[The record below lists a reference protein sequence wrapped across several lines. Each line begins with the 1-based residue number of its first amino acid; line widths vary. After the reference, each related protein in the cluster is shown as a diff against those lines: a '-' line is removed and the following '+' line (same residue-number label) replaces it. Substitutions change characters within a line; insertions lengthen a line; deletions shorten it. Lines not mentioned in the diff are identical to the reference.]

1 MVWVHGKV
9 ERRMAPSTG
18 TRPRHSAQGTPRTR
32 RVLTTR
38 ARSTRLT
45 RKSTHCTRMR
55 MASCKGGFM
64 KLHFDIDIIED
75 HHRVRVTNK
84 LLRELSDEISA
95 AISANEKIEGNAVYC
110 LARSEEHTS
119 ELQSLRH

>member
-1 MVWVHGKV
+1 
-9 ERRMAPSTG
+9 
-18 TRPRHSAQGTPRTR
+18 
-32 RVLTTR
+32 
-38 ARSTRLT
+38 
-45 RKSTHCTRMR
+45 
-55 MASCKGGFM
+55 M

-110 LARSEEHTS
+110 LAGTER
-119 ELQSLRH
+119 